1 MGILGSMETSN
12 LMIQRQVNIKA
23 IVTPRWKEEA
33 QQSLQAQLNQVDGQL
48 QSLDM
53 QLQQVLSDMQ
63 KQSIQPPGPDTLQQ
77 MEGVKMQFNQG
88 KSELLEQKNQ
98 VLQQLQQVQTLS
110 IEQQVDQGQVV
121 SNFAIQV
128 GDNLISKMNVEI
140 LLRDGV
146 VEEIRGDI

>member
-1 MGILGSMETSN
+1 METSN
-12 LMIQRQVNIKA
+12 LIIQRQVNIKA

-33 QQSLQAQLNQVDGQL
+33 QQALQAQLNQVDGQL

-53 QLQQVLSDMQ
+53 QLQQVLTDMQ

-121 SNFAIQV
+121 SNFAIKV

-140 LLRDGV
+140 LLRDGI

>member
-1 MGILGSMETSN
+1 METSN

-33 QQSLQAQLNQVDGQL
+33 QQALQAQLNQVDGQL
-48 QSLDM
+48 QGLDM
-53 QLQQVLSDMQ
+53 QLQQVLTDIQ

-140 LLRDGV
+140 LLRDGI

>member
-1 MGILGSMETSN
+1 METSN

-33 QQSLQAQLNQVDGQL
+33 QQALQAQLNQVDGQL
-48 QSLDM
+48 QGLDM
-53 QLQQVLSDMQ
+53 QLQQVLMDMQ

-140 LLRDGV
+140 LLRDGI

>member
-1 MGILGSMETSN
+1 METSN
-12 LMIQRQVNIKA
+12 LIIQRQVNIKA

-33 QQSLQAQLNQVDGQL
+33 QQALQAQLNQVDGQL

-140 LLRDGV
+140 LLRDGI

>member
-53 QLQQVLSDMQ
+53 QLQQVLTDMQ

-121 SNFAIQV
+121 SNFTIQV

>member
-53 QLQQVLSDMQ
+53 QLQQVLTDMQ

>member
-1 MGILGSMETSN
+1 METSN

-53 QLQQVLSDMQ
+53 QLQQVLTDMQ

-121 SNFAIQV
+121 SNFTIQV

>member
-1 MGILGSMETSN
+1 METSN
-12 LMIQRQVNIKA
+12 LIIQRQVNIKA

-33 QQSLQAQLNQVDGQL
+33 QQALQAQLNQVDGQL
-48 QSLDM
+48 QGLDM
-53 QLQQVLSDMQ
+53 QLQQVLTDIQ

-140 LLRDGV
+140 LLRDGI

>member
-33 QQSLQAQLNQVDGQL
+33 QQALQTQLNQVDGQL
-48 QSLDM
+48 QGLDM

-128 GDNLISKMNVEI
+128 GDNLMSKMNVEI
-140 LLRDGV
+140 LLRDGI

>member
-1 MGILGSMETSN
+1 METSN

-33 QQSLQAQLNQVDGQL
+33 QQALQGQLNQVDGQL
-48 QSLDM
+48 QSLDL
-53 QLQQVLSDMQ
+53 QLQQVLTDMQ

-77 MEGVKMQFNQG
+77 MEGVKMQFNQA
-88 KSELLEQKNQ
+88 KSEMLEQKNQ

-110 IEQQVDQGQVV
+110 IEQEVDQGQVV
-121 SNFAIQV
+121 STFKVQV
-128 GDNLISKMNVEI
+128 GDNLISKMNVEL
-140 LLRDGV
+140 LLRDGI

>member
-1 MGILGSMETSN
+1 METSN
-12 LMIQRQVNIKA
+12 LIIQRQVNIKA

-33 QQSLQAQLNQVDGQL
+33 QQALQAQLNQVDGQL
-48 QSLDM
+48 QGLDM
-53 QLQQVLSDMQ
+53 QLQQVLMDIQ

-128 GDNLISKMNVEI
+128 GDNLILKMNVEI
-140 LLRDGV
+140 LLRDGI

>member
-1 MGILGSMETSN
+1 METSN

-33 QQSLQAQLNQVDGQL
+33 QQALQAQLNQVDGQL
-48 QSLDM
+48 QGLDL
-53 QLQQVLSDMQ
+53 QLQQVLMDMQ

-98 VLQQLQQVQTLS
+98 VLQQLQQVQTLG
-110 IEQQVDQGQVV
+110 IDQEVDQGQVV
-121 SNFAIQV
+121 STFKIEV
-128 GDNLISKMNVEI
+128 GDNLISKMNVEL
-140 LLRDGV
+140 LLRDGI
-146 VEEIRGDI
+146 VEEIRGDV

>member
-1 MGILGSMETSN
+1 METSN
-12 LMIQRQVNIKA
+12 LIIQRQVNIKA

-33 QQSLQAQLNQVDGQL
+33 QQALQAQLNQVDGQL
-48 QSLDM
+48 QGLDM
-53 QLQQVLSDMQ
+53 QLQQVLTDIQ

-110 IEQQVDQGQVV
+110 IEQQKKEKK
-121 SNFAIQV
+121 N
-128 GDNLISKMNVEI
+128 
-140 LLRDGV
+140 
-146 VEEIRGDI
+146 

>member
-1 MGILGSMETSN
+1 METSN
-12 LMIQRQVNIKA
+12 LIIQRQVNIKA

-33 QQSLQAQLNQVDGQL
+33 QQALQAQLNQVDGQL
-48 QSLDM
+48 QGLDM
-53 QLQQVLSDMQ
+53 QLQQVLMDIQ

-128 GDNLISKMNVEI
+128 GDNLISKMNIEI
-140 LLRDGV
+140 LLRDGI

>member
-1 MGILGSMETSN
+1 METSN
-12 LMIQRQVNIKA
+12 LIIQRQVNIKA

-33 QQSLQAQLNQVDGQL
+33 QQALQAQLNQVDGQL

-53 QLQQVLSDMQ
+53 QLQQVLTDMQ

-140 LLRDGV
+140 LLRDGI

>member
-1 MGILGSMETSN
+1 METSN

-33 QQSLQAQLNQVDGQL
+33 QQALQAQLNQVDGQL

-53 QLQQVLSDMQ
+53 QLQQVLTDMQ

-140 LLRDGV
+140 LLRDGI

>member
-1 MGILGSMETSN
+1 METSN
-12 LMIQRQVNIKA
+12 LIIQRQVNIKA

-33 QQSLQAQLNQVDGQL
+33 QQALQAQLNQVDGQL

-53 QLQQVLSDMQ
+53 QLQQVLMDIQ

-140 LLRDGV
+140 LLRDGI

>member
-1 MGILGSMETSN
+1 METSN

-33 QQSLQAQLNQVDGQL
+33 QQALQAQLNQVDGQL
-48 QSLDM
+48 QGLDL
-53 QLQQVLSDMQ
+53 QLQQVLMDMQ

-110 IEQQVDQGQVV
+110 IEQEVDQGQVV
-121 SNFAIQV
+121 STFKIEV
-128 GDNLISKMNVEI
+128 GDNLISKMNVEL

-146 VEEIRGDI
+146 VEEIRGDV

>member
-1 MGILGSMETSN
+1 MGIFGSMETSN

-33 QQSLQAQLNQVDGQL
+33 QQALQAQLNQVDGQL
-48 QSLDM
+48 QGLDM
-53 QLQQVLSDMQ
+53 QLQQVLTDMQ

-140 LLRDGV
+140 LLRDGI

>member
-1 MGILGSMETSN
+1 MEVSN

-33 QQSLQAQLNQVDGQL
+33 QQALQGQLNNVDAQLQG
-48 QSLDM
+48 LDM
-53 QLQQVLSDMQ
+53 QLQQVLTDMQ
-63 KQSIQPPGPDTLQQ
+63 KQAIQPPGPETMQQ
-77 MEGVKMQFNQG
+77 MENVKMQFNQA

-98 VLQQLQQVQTLS
+98 VLQQLQQVQVLDMNQ
-110 IEQQVDQGQVV
+110 EVDQGQVV
-121 SNFAIQV
+121 STFKVQV

-146 VEEIRGDI
+146 VEEIRGDV

>member
-1 MGILGSMETSN
+1 METSN

-33 QQSLQAQLNQVDGQL
+33 QQALQTQLNQVDGQL
-48 QSLDM
+48 QGLDM

-140 LLRDGV
+140 LLRDGI

>member
-1 MGILGSMETSN
+1 METSN

-33 QQSLQAQLNQVDGQL
+33 QQALQTQLNQVDGQL
-48 QSLDM
+48 QGLDM
-53 QLQQVLSDMQ
+53 QLQQVLMDIQ

-140 LLRDGV
+140 LLRDGI

>member
-1 MGILGSMETSN
+1 METSN
-12 LMIQRQVNIKA
+12 LIIQRQVNIKA

-33 QQSLQAQLNQVDGQL
+33 QQALQAQLNQVDGQL
-48 QSLDM
+48 QGLDM
-53 QLQQVLSDMQ
+53 QLQQVLMDIQ

-140 LLRDGV
+140 LLRDGII
-146 VEEIRGDI
+146 EEIRGDI